1 MAPKKLTII
10 QGKTFSDIIRLSKKP
25 IVYKAITGIS
35 LATGAPRLTVP
46 GHGIAEE
53 WPVAIT
59 RVVGPKEIN
68 AKSVPPDDDDYVA
81 ATFINSSTIELNT
94 VCPVDDRGKEWSAYE
109 SGGFIQYRTPVD
121 LSSVKVRVVFRKSFS
136 IRLNLKCT
144 TGGTSGSAIPAA
156 AGADGTVTWEE
167 TTEPATVA
175 WAPNTV
181 FVQND
186 VVDAKALVWLST
198 DGGEVV
204 ADNANKKITTTILAT
219 VTAKMAKQNL
229 VYEVEIEEISGVVRL
244 VESGTAVVELEGT
257 P

>member
-1 MAPKKLTII
+1 MGKALTII
-10 QGKTFSDIIRLSKKP
+10 QGKTFSDTIRLRKKP

-35 LATGAPRLTVP
+35 FATGAPRLTVA

-68 AKSVPPDDDDYVA
+68 AKNYPPDDSDYVK
-81 ATFINSSTIELNT
+81 ATFVNSGVIELNE
-94 VCPVDDRGKEWSAYE
+94 VCPVDSRGNEWPAYE
-109 SGGFIQYRTPVD
+109 SGGFIQYETPVD
-121 LSSVKVRVVFRKSFS
+121 LSGVKVRFVFRKSFS

-144 TGGTSGSAIPAA
+144 VGGTSGSTVPAA
-156 AGADGTVTWEE
+156 AGADGTVTWAE
-167 TTEPATVA
+167 TTDPATVA
-175 WAPNTV
+175 WEPNTV
-181 FVQND
+181 FAQND

-204 ADNANKKITTTILAT
+204 ADNSNKKISTTIPAT

-229 VYEVEIEEISGVVRL
+229 VYEVEIEDVSGVVRQ
-244 VESGTAVVELEGT
+244 VESGSAVVELEGS